1 MVEYSSD
8 RLSSTFHAL
17 AHPMRREIVALL
29 VKDVRATVLDIAA
42 QFEISLNGVSKHLKV
57 LEKAGVIQR
66 DIQGRT
72 HYCSLRSESLEEA
85 EAWITQYRQFW
96 QTRLDGL
103 ERFLE
108 EKKQV
113 NKE

>member
-1 MVEYSSD
+1 MSDPKPSMAQENFASAGPPTQFAPADFSSD
-8 RLSSTFHAL
+8 EGAL
-17 AHPMRREIVALL
+17 AYAEAQLDTLVAH
-29 VKDVRATVLDIAA
+29 A
-42 QFEISLNGVSKHLKV
+42 H
-57 LEKAGVIQR
+57 VIQR